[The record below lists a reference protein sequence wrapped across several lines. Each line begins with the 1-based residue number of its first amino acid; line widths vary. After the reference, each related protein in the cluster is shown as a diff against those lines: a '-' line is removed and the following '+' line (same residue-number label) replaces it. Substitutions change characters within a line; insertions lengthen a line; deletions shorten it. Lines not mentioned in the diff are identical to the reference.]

1 MTLAINNRRLKSL
14 FVVILLLYLVEYLIL
29 WLNNFSMNGIPSW
42 INIVVFLITAI
53 LYFLSERRGN
63 LLCFE
68 LMFLPVYFVGMFFN
82 EIIMSN
88 LDGVL
93 LEGVGGSLSS
103 AVTQPEYLL
112 KSQTI
117 QMIGYISFMLG
128 CICANSRFQPSLS
141 GRTYREEHST
151 VNYNAIVFI
160 LSLILLGVIVL
171 MYLQGLF
178 NSWFAYSEG
187 LSEEERNLGLGLISP
202 LCTMATVAEFSYLG
216 KSGVSS
222 LKVFLK
228 KVNKLY
234 FVEIM
239 GITFLLMISGNRNE
253 MLLIFLPFVVA
264 FSVFIKK
271 IKDSIVFIGLFVG
284 AVLMIVIGLT
294 RTGTVFNPSIVDLY
308 DMSKDYSLVEQ
319 DCTYMIKYTDE
330 KGPLLFS
337 EFPQIVLSGIPIVG
351 PRVVKA
357 LGLGFEKQSTHITTK
372 GMASPTSN
380 TGLGTSLIGDLYY
393 NAYMPFVV
401 IYMILFGY
409 FISQLHKRFTVEKRY
424 NMPLLL
430 IYLYITSNA
439 VYYVREQWD
448 FPIPDMLYSIIMLTI
463 VSALFKKK
471 GRILSVERDNHSSEK
486 MLGQSEKTINEI
498 EII

>member
-1 MTLAINNRRLKSL
+1 MTFAINNRHLKSM
-14 FVVILLLYLVEYLIL
+14 FVVLLLFYLLEYLIL

-42 INIVVFLITAI
+42 FNIVVFLITAI

-63 LLCFE
+63 ILCFE
-68 LMFLPVYFVGMFFN
+68 LMFLPVYFVGMFYN

-88 LDGVL
+88 IDDVIFGI
-93 LEGVGGSLSS
+93 GGSLSS

-128 CICANSRFQPSLS
+128 CICANSRFLPSLS
-141 GRTYREEHST
+141 GRTFKEEYLT
-151 VNYNAIVFI
+151 INYNVIVFI

-171 MYLQGLF
+171 MYLRGLF
-178 NSWFAYSEG
+178 NTWFAYSEG
-187 LSEEERNLGLGLISP
+187 LSEEERNLGLGLITP

-234 FVEIM
+234 FIEIM
-239 GITFLLMISGNRNE
+239 GISFLLIISGNRNE

-271 IKDSIVFIGLFVG
+271 IKDSIVLIGLFVG
-284 AVLMIVIGLT
+284 IVLMIVIGLT
-294 RTGTVFNPSIVDLY
+294 RTGTVFNPSVIDLY
-308 DMSKDYSLVEQ
+308 DMSEDYSLVGQ
-319 DCTYMIKYTDE
+319 DCTYLIKYTDE

-337 EFPQIVLSGIPIVG
+337 EFPQIVLSGIPFVG
-351 PRVVKA
+351 PRVIEA
-357 LGLGFEKQSTHITTK
+357 LGLGFEKQSPHITTK
-372 GMASPTSN
+372 GMSSPTSN

-393 NAYMPFVV
+393 NAYLPFVV
-401 IYMILFGY
+401 IYLILFGY
-409 FISQLHKRFTVEKRY
+409 FVSKLHKRFTVEKQY
-424 NMPLLL
+424 NMQLLL
-430 IYLYITSNA
+430 IYLYITSNG

-463 VSALFKKK
+463 VTTLFKKK
-471 GRILSVERDNHSSEK
+471 GILPVERENRRSVKIVRSNEK
-486 MLGQSEKTINEI
+486 INEM
-498 EII
+498 ESV